1 MKVCKGMRKFL
12 KDSYASTYAANNVKR
27 AFDKL
32 MKVLF
37 SPEQER
43 KLVIEQAGKK
53 DHQANPLKLS
63 LVTPF
68 NTPLQIRTTATLFE
82 FPQYFDL
89 YKFEFTQQSSAKQ
102 AVKTKMSSC
111 GGSLALGGSD
121 SGCYIPLVEHTHMWK
136 RSLRDYPT
144 VEKSRHH
151 KFP

>member
-63 LVTPF
+63 L
-68 NTPLQIRTTATLFE
+68 
-82 FPQYFDL
+82 
-89 YKFEFTQQSSAKQ
+89 SSAKQ